1 MGTPRFTPE
10 FKEEAVRQITE
21 RGYSVAEVSDRLG
34 VSAHSLYKWLRAIK
48 PDNSEQHA
56 RDLLEAKS
64 EILKLRAQL
73 KRTEEERDILKKGRA
88 VLCKGARLKYR
99 FINEHRTVWGVMTM
113 CRVLNVARA
122 GFYAWLHNPVSAR
135 DKDNQRLLTLI
146 RDSYSLS
153 GGVYGYR
160 RVHGDL
166 NEIGET
172 CGKNRVGRIM
182 QLNRIKAVRGYKA
195 PRRIAGRP
203 SVVAPNRVQRQ
214 FTVVRANQVW
224 VTDITYIRTWQG
236 WLYLAVVIDLFA
248 RNVVGWSMKPTLS
261 RELALDALMM
271 AVWRRKPDG
280 EVIVHSD
287 QGSQY
292 GSDDWQRFCRAN
304 NLAPSMSRRGNCW
317 DNAVAESFF
326 SSLKKERIRKR
337 IYKTRD
343 LARADI
349 FDYIEVFY
357 NRSRRHRHLGGV
369 SPEAFEQASS

>member
-182 QLNRIKAVRGYKA
+182 QLNRIKTVRGYKA

-280 EVIVHSD
+280 EVIVHPD

-304 NLAPSMSRRGNCW
+304 NLAPSMSRRDNCW

-357 NRSRRHRHLGGV
+357 NRARRHSHLGGV

>member
-48 PDNSEQHA
+48 PDTSEQHA

-113 CRVLNVARA
+113 CRVLHVARA

-172 CGKNRVGRIM
+172 CGKNRVGRLM

-271 AVWRRKPDG
+271 AVWRRKPDS

-287 QGSQY
+287 QGCQY

-317 DNAVAESFF
+317 DNAVAELFF

-357 NRSRRHRHLGGV
+357 NRARRHSHLGGV
-369 SPEAFEQASS
+369 SPEAFERASS

>member
-113 CRVLNVARA
+113 CRVLDVARA

-292 GSDDWQRFCRAN
+292 GSDNWQRFCRAN
-304 NLAPSMSRRGNCW
+304 NLVPSMSRRGNCW

-357 NRSRRHRHLGGV
+357 NRARRHSHLGGV

>member
-113 CRVLNVARA
+113 CRVLDVARA

-280 EVIVHSD
+280 KVIVHSD

-304 NLAPSMSRRGNCW
+304 NLVPSMSRRGNCW

-357 NRSRRHRHLGGV
+357 NRARRHSHLGGV

>member
-113 CRVLNVARA
+113 CRVLCVARA
-122 GFYAWLHNPVSAR
+122 GFYAWLHNPLSAR

-292 GSDDWQRFCRAN
+292 GSDDWQRICRAN

-357 NRSRRHRHLGGV
+357 NRARRHSHLGGV

>member
-113 CRVLNVARA
+113 CRVLDVARA

-214 FTVVRANQVW
+214 FTVVRANQAW

-280 EVIVHSD
+280 EVIVHSG

-304 NLAPSMSRRGNCW
+304 NLVPSMSQRGNCW

-357 NRSRRHRHLGGV
+357 NRARRHSHLGGV

>member
-21 RGYSVAEVSDRLG
+21 RGYSVAEVSDRQG
-34 VSAHSLYKWLRAIK
+34 VSTHSLDKWLRAIK

-73 KRTEEERDILKKGRA
+73 KRIEEERDILKKGRA

-99 FINEHRTVWGVMTM
+99 FINEHHTVWGVMTM

-135 DKDNQRLLTLI
+135 DKDNQRLLMLI

-172 CGKNRVGRIM
+172 CGKNRVSRIM

-236 WLYLAVVIDLFA
+236 WLYMAVVIDLFA

-280 EVIVHSD
+280 EVVVHSD

-304 NLAPSMSRRGNCW
+304 NLAPSMSRRGNCQ

-357 NRSRRHRHLGGV
+357 NRARRHSHLGGV
-369 SPEAFEQASS
+369 SPEAFEQASP